1 MEKRNVEYEDIE
13 KHDEN
18 KNAIEMN
25 ENKEALITE
34 IIFWNEGDFR
44 KKNFSMEQAK

>member
-25 ENKEALITE
+25 ENKEAFITD
-34 IIFWNEGDFR
+34 IIFSYVLGLSTY
-44 KKNFSMEQAK
+44 FS